1 MLVKGGGAAW
11 HLRKDDQ
18 ELEIAEQAGR
28 DADVG
33 VLDAGTGMKKC
44 KTTAPRMAKS
54 SRFRVFYFL
63 RVARCDLCCSMY
75 CMPLEMLC
83 PHRLLGNRLTEL
95 CIVVVL

>member
-33 VLDAGTGMKKC
+33 SPGRWNWNEEVQDHH
-44 KTTAPRMAKS
+44 S
-54 SRFRVFYFL
+54 
-63 RVARCDLCCSMY
+63 
-75 CMPLEMLC
+75 
-83 PHRLLGNRLTEL
+83 
-95 CIVVVL
+95 